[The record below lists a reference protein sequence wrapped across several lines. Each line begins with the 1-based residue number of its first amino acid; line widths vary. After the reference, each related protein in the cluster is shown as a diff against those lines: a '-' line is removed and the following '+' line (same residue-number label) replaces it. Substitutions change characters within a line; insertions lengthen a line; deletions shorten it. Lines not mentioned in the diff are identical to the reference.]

1 MKNVGMDGLLI
12 VSDFSA
18 NLPMAVILFRKY
30 GSGAFISSVL
40 ATDSHIHLFFVLCFC
55 IAMANAVDVT
65 AVVVG
70 IRHFFA
76 KI

>member
-1 MKNVGMDGLLI
+1 MCYCISMGIYHLYLT
-12 VSDFSA
+12 
-18 NLPMAVILFRKY
+18 LFRKY